1 MCLGACIVFMGP
13 FLYVINRFS
22 PYYDY
27 NGVDFNRTGLHK
39 MSNCF
44 WYIYGALLQQG
55 GMYLPLAD
63 SGRIIV
69 GTWWLVVIVLVTTY
83 CGNLVAF
90 LTFPKIDMPISNL
103 NELARRT
110 DVSWSMRSDSFF
122 EDYMR
127 NTDEEKYLRLLNG
140 GEFVREISA
149 DTIEKI
155 RGGSHIYID
164 WKSNLQYIMKK
175 SFLENDRCDFAL
187 GNDDFID
194 ERIGIVMPDN
204 SPYLNLI
211 NKEIE
216 RMHQMGF
223 IERWLKEYLP
233 RRDRCWNIG
242 KLVEVSNHT
251 VNLEDMHGGFLVL
264 IIGCAVGLFLIC
276 LECIWAKHMRRRE
289 KKIIKP
295 FVK

>member
-1 MCLGACIVFMGP
+1 MGP
-13 FLYVINRFS
+13 FLYIVNRFS
-22 PYYDY
+22 PYYAY

-90 LTFPKIDMPISNL
+90 LTFPKIDIPISNL
-103 NELARRT
+103 NELVRRT
-110 DVSWSMRSDSFF
+110 DVSWSIRADSFL

-127 NTDEEKYLRLLNG
+127 NTDEEKYIRLLNG
-140 GEFVREISA
+140 GTLVREISP
-149 DTIEKI
+149 DIVERV

-164 WKSNLQYIMKK
+164 WRSNLQYIMKR
-175 SFLENDRCDFAL
+175 SFLENDRCDFSL

-194 ERIGIVMPDN
+194 ERIGIVMPQK

-211 NKEIE
+211 NKEID
-216 RMHQMGF
+216 RLHQMGF
-223 IERWLKEYLP
+223 INRWLNEYLP
-233 RRDRCWNIG
+233 RRDRCSTIG
-242 KLVEVSNHT
+242 QMVEVSNHT

-264 IIGCAVGLFLIC
+264 LIGSVVGLLLIFV
-276 LECIWAKHMRRRE
+276 ECGWARYMR
-289 KKIIKP
+289 KKDEQIIKP